1 MEYYIF
7 ATNNCNLNCQYCSV
21 LLKTSENNIPLE
33 PVYSLEALNTFI
45 HNTQVKLNDTHAEL
59 VFFGGEPT
67 LNYPFIRD
75 VICSQCIES
84 QRPYTFTY
92 VLHTNGLELGNI
104 PNDILSSISAI
115 MLSINYDK
123 IPHNHLNEGYFRV
136 VADAIMTIRR
146 KKQIPIIGRMTIT
159 EETSLFSEIALLN
172 GFFDAIYWQI
182 ENCYQFKNFNQFY
195 ESYKYELTLVFN
207 SWLKY
212 LERGFLLNYIPFIAS
227 ASFANNKEKT
237 SDFCCG
243 YNRSMIYVQTNGDC
257 YTCAEDMTTKHNLV
271 GSIESGFQFDGFGF
285 NDTKCLDCKYVQIC
299 KGRCGR
305 MHREFDPSHTNEYC
319 MLNKIMFDLILENLP
334 LINKLI
340 KKWGL
345 SIAMEDPIFHYTEY
359 TP

>member
-7 ATNNCNLNCQYCSV
+7 ATNDCNLNCQYCSV

-75 VICSQCIES
+75 VICSQRIES
-84 QRPYTFTY
+84 QQPYTFTY

-227 ASFANNKEKT
+227 TCFANSKEKP

-305 MHREFDPSHTNEYC
+305 MHREFDPIHTNEYC
-319 MLNKIMFDLILENLP
+319 MLNQIMFDLILENLP
-334 LINKLI
+334 RINKLVQ
-340 KKWGL
+340 KWGL
-345 SIAMEDPIFHYTEY
+345 SIAMDDPIFHYTEY

>member
-7 ATNNCNLNCQYCSV
+7 ATNDCNLNCRYCSV
-21 LLKTSENNIPLE
+21 LLRTFENDIPLK
-33 PVYSLEALNTFI
+33 PIYSLDALNAFI
-45 HNTQVKLNDTHAEL
+45 YNTQMKFHDAHAEL

-75 VICSQCIES
+75 VIYS
-84 QRPYTFTY
+84 QRINSQLPYKYTY
-92 VLHTNGLELGNI
+92 VLHTNGLELGNV
-104 PNDILSSISAI
+104 PNDILNSISAI

-123 IPHNHLNEGYFRV
+123 IPHNRLNEGYFRV
-136 VADAIMTIRR
+136 VSDAIITIRR
-146 KKQIPIIGRMTIT
+146 RKQIPIIGRLTIT

-182 ENCYQFKNFNQFY
+182 ENCYQFKNFKQFY

-207 SWLKY
+207 SWLQY
-212 LERGFLLNYIPFIAS
+212 LERGFLFNYIPFIAS
-227 ASFANNKEKT
+227 ACFANNKENPK
-237 SDFCCG
+237 DFCCG

-271 GSIESGFQFDGFGF
+271 GSIESGIQFESFGF
-285 NDTKCLDCKYVQIC
+285 NDTKCFNCQYVQIC

-305 MHREFDPSHTNEYC
+305 MHREFEPYHTNEYC
-319 MLNKIMFDLILENLP
+319 MLNQIMFDLILENLP
-334 LINKLI
+334 KINELVQ
-340 KKWGL
+340 KWGL
-345 SIAMEDPIFHYTEY
+345 SIAMEDPLFHYTEY